1 MLIDIFQDRATV
13 RKQKIVSL
21 KEKLVTQRADAKK
34 YRREAKALD
43 AEGYANFYFMWDI
56 DRNSEDPIREMERI
70 YLDRLPVEQRKDFV
84 RRKEEL
90 SRAWDKANYRAEKA
104 GDIIRDI
111 KADLSRLQWQSR
123 KEAVKGLLDRVFHW
137 H

>member
-13 RKQKIVSL
+13 RKQKVSSL
-21 KEKLVTQRADAKK
+21 REKLVTQKVDAKK
-34 YRREAKALD
+34 YRREAEALD

-56 DRNSEDPIREMERI
+56 DRDSEEPIREMERI
-70 YLDRLPVEQRKDFV
+70 YLDRLSPEERKDFV
-84 RRKEEL
+84 HRKDEL

-104 GDIIRDI
+104 GDSIRDI
-111 KADLSRLQWQSR
+111 RSELSRLQWQSR